1 MEGPAGCLL
10 LKGNNKLQT
19 DIGYTM
25 NTANLT
31 VNNSITIYQ
40 IKAPLYW
47 LGGPVG
53 IWSDFVIF
61 SCRRRGDLQAACRL
75 AKAPYLV
82 KWVEVIS
89 EMAYSLRKPRGIP
102 FRGE

>member
-1 MEGPAGCLL
+1 MEGSAGCLL

-19 DIGYTM
+19 DIRYTM

-31 VNNSITIYQ
+31 VNNSITIYR

-53 IWSDFVIF
+53 IW
-61 SCRRRGDLQAACRL
+61 
-75 AKAPYLV
+75 
-82 KWVEVIS
+82 
-89 EMAYSLRKPRGIP
+89 
-102 FRGE
+102 